1 MEELN
6 KLLNDALQTKSQ
18 DYISPNGMINCCKAF
33 EKLSSEDSA
42 ASTVLIYFFPENSSF
57 EKNRIE
63 YWFMKYKN
71 DLDYNEDSFAKDLLK
86 CFIQYQI
93 SKDNLLFE
101 MKVKEKIQQF
111 KERKLISE
119 FYFTVEKTKESINAT
134 IAYIVKN
141 PSYFMLS
148 YKIKVPPEKIQK
160 HSLIREIKH
169 YFEMEKLRT
178 DLQNGLDLIDQYSN
192 LVKDLNTAVINL
204 KEDKKK
210 MEGTINTLIKRQD
223 ETNEKLQNVTE
234 RLEQIDLRDT
244 IKMSFRYLYKILY
257 SKFPND
263 MENVTKIWDQIM
275 QVNKILSE
283 PQFQKYKFI
292 TKFIE
297 VVDFNKL
304 DPLNHATHDSSQ
316 AKRNF
321 SSIKKFLQS
330 YSDDDLEVVSNFFE
344 NLPFINEFISLN
356 LKYFFKPS
364 KVDEEFQKSMTYSE
378 IYAKVFG

>member
-42 ASTVLIYFFPENSSF
+42 ASKVLMYFFPENSSL

-63 YWFMKYKN
+63 YWFIKYKN

-86 CFIQYQI
+86 FFIQYQI
-93 SKDNLLFE
+93 SKDKLLFE

-141 PSYFMLS
+141 PNYFMLS
-148 YKIKVPPEKIQK
+148 CKIKAPPEKIQK

-210 MEGTINTLIKRQD
+210 MEGTINTLIKLQN
-223 ETNEKLQNVTE
+223 ETALNLKNINEKL
-234 RLEQIDLRDT
+234 EQVDLRDSNK
-244 IKMSFRYLYKILY
+244 ISFRCLYKFSY
-257 SKFPND
+257 SKFLND
-263 MENVTKIWDQIM
+263 MED
-275 QVNKILSE
+275 
-283 PQFQKYKFI
+283 
-292 TKFIE
+292 
-297 VVDFNKL
+297 
-304 DPLNHATHDSSQ
+304 A
-316 AKRNF
+316 
-321 SSIKKFLQS
+321 
-330 YSDDDLEVVSNFFE
+330 
-344 NLPFINEFISLN
+344 
-356 LKYFFKPS
+356 
-364 KVDEEFQKSMTYSE
+364 
-378 IYAKVFG
+378 

>member
-6 KLLNDALQTKSQ
+6 KLLNDSLQTKSQ

-42 ASTVLIYFFPENSSF
+42 ASTVLMYFFPENSSF

-63 YWFMKYKN
+63 YWFLKYKN

-93 SKDNLLFE
+93 SKDKLLFE

-119 FYFTVEKTKESINAT
+119 FYYTVEKTKESINAT

-148 YKIKVPPEKIQK
+148 CKIKVPPEKIQK

-192 LVKDLNTAVINL
+192 LVNDLNKAVINL
-204 KEDKKK
+204 KEDKKIK
-210 MEGTINTLIKRQD
+210 EGVINTLIKRQD

-263 MENVTKIWDQIM
+263 MENVTKIWDQIT

-283 PQFQKYKFI
+283 PQFKENKFI

-330 YSDDDLEVVSNFFE
+330 FSDDDLEVVSNFFE

>member
-42 ASTVLIYFFPENSSF
+42 ASTVLMYFFPENSSL

-63 YWFMKYKN
+63 YWFLKYKN

-101 MKVKEKIQQF
+101 MKIKEKIQQF

-119 FYFTVEKTKESINAT
+119 FYFTVEKTKESESINAT

-148 YKIKVPPEKIQK
+148 YKINVPPEKIQK

-204 KEDKKK
+204 KEDKKIK
-210 MEGTINTLIKRQD
+210 EGVI
-223 ETNEKLQNVTE
+223 
-234 RLEQIDLRDT
+234 
-244 IKMSFRYLYKILY
+244 
-257 SKFPND
+257 
-263 MENVTKIWDQIM
+263 
-275 QVNKILSE
+275 
-283 PQFQKYKFI
+283 
-292 TKFIE
+292 
-297 VVDFNKL
+297 
-304 DPLNHATHDSSQ
+304 A
-316 AKRNF
+316 
-321 SSIKKFLQS
+321 
-330 YSDDDLEVVSNFFE
+330 
-344 NLPFINEFISLN
+344 LN
-356 LKYFFKPS
+356 LLKKDVKYI
-364 KVDEEFQKSMTYSE
+364 QLL
-378 IYAKVFG
+378 I